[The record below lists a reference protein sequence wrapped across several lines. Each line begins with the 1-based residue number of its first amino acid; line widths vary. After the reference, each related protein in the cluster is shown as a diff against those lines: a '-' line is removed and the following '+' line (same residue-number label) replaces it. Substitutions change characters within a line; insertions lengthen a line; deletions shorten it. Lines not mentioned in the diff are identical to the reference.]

1 MRLIRF
7 FDIGVGSGRRYDYRV
22 SVIIVKEYLIVLVGG
37 LILENVGEVI
47 RWVKL
52 VGVDVLSGV
61 ERNGV
66 KDRVLIEVFMVVVRN
81 G

>member
-1 MRLIRF
+1 M
-7 FDIGVGSGRRYDYRV
+7 GSGRRYDYRV